1 MRLWTCTLVKLIDPL
16 MFVFRG
22 YYNLTLRG
30 LFKNIYNITTYF
42 IIIQY
47 LHGFFSYFLVINF
60 WKRN

>member
-1 MRLWTCTLVKLIDPL
+1 
-16 MFVFRG
+16 MFVFSG

-30 LFKNIYNITTYF
+30 LFKKIHITTYF

-60 WKRN
+60 WKIK